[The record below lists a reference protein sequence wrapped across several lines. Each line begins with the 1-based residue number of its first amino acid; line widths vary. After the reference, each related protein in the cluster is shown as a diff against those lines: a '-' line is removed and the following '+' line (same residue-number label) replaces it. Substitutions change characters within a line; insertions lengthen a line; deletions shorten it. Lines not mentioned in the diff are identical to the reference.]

1 MLIIQE
7 DECVTQGVLRTP
19 DKYTRSQT
27 GNPVEVQQ
35 RFVYALATYLI
46 CAEKYSYFLA
56 HDGYGIDN
64 GKSRFWMKEIPE
76 YSRPLGAPNGPAVKS
91 EWTYTREFE
100 YAWVN
105 LDIQNE
111 QAEIIWGTK
120 K

>member
-1 MLIIQE
+1 MC
-7 DECVTQGVLRTP
+7 D
-19 DKYTRSQT
+19 T
-27 GNPVEVQQ
+27 GCPTNTWQVQ
-35 RFVYALATYLI
+35 
-46 CAEKYSYFLA
+46 
-56 HDGYGIDN
+56 
-64 GKSRFWMKEIPE
+64 
-76 YSRPLGAPNGPAVKS
+76 GAPNGPAVKS